1 MQDKTHALV
10 IGGSIAGLLAGRALA
25 NHFDHVTIL
34 ERDFY
39 PQQPTPR
46 QGLPQSRFP
55 HTLMLRGQQILE
67 QFFPG
72 LKAELL
78 AQGAIA
84 VDSSQEIAYL
94 NSVGWAARSPS
105 DLTLLAC
112 SRDLLDWNVRR
123 RLRSLP
129 NVEFLEG
136 ASVTGLLA
144 NEAKTQVAGVSARI
158 RSAFNEEQSVT
169 ASNSETTKDLYA
181 DLVVDA
187 SGKASHTPQWL
198 SVLGYEPPQ
207 ETEVNAFVGY
217 TARVYQPSSNV
228 DVDWKLLF
236 IQPDPPQDQRGGA
249 IFPIEGNRWIVSL
262 TGGDRDYPPTNE
274 AGFLA
279 FARSLRS
286 PVLFDAIRDATPLTP
301 IYTYRSNENRLRHY
315 DRLRH
320 QPEQFIVVGHAAC
333 ALNPTYGQGMTV
345 AAIEA
350 DLLDQF
356 FQEHPCQI
364 RMSRQTRCLQKQLAK
379 AHQDAW
385 ALSISQ
391 DDRYRKTEGK
401 QSNVMACFMNWYS
414 DQLQKL
420 VVEQAEVQ
428 IAMMEVM
435 HLLKPLNVLFQ
446 SFILGRVI
454 KRLLYRYVARQRSKS
469 NPLVEEGEN

>member
-10 IGGSIAGLLAGRALA
+10 IGGSLAGLLAGRALA
-25 NHFDHVTIL
+25 NHFDRVTIL

-39 PQQPTPR
+39 PEQLASR
-46 QGLPQSRFP
+46 RGLPQSRFP

-67 QFFPG
+67 QFFPE

-94 NSVGWAARSPS
+94 NSAGWAARSPS

-112 SRDLLDWNVRR
+112 SRDLLDWHIRR
-123 RLRSLP
+123 HLRSLP
-129 NVEFLEG
+129 SVEFLEG
-136 ASVTGLLA
+136 ASVTGLLT
-144 NEAKTQVAGVSARI
+144 NEAKTQIIGVSARI
-158 RSAFNEEQSVT
+158 RNSSSDDSST
-169 ASNSETTKDLYA
+169 AHPNGETTRELHA

-187 SGKASHTPQWL
+187 SGKASHAPQWL
-198 SVLGYEPPQ
+198 ETLGCKPPQ
-207 ETEVNAFVGY
+207 EIEINAFVGY
-217 TARVYQPSSNV
+217 TARIYQPAPNAN
-228 DVDWKLLF
+228 VDWKLLF
-236 IQPDPPQDQRGGA
+236 IQPDPPKDNRGGA
-249 IFPIEGNRWIVSL
+249 IFPIESNRWIVSL
-262 TGGDRDYPPTNE
+262 TGGERDYPPTDE

-286 PVLFDAIRDATPLTP
+286 SALFDAIQDATPLTP
-301 IYTYRSNENRLRHY
+301 IYTYRSNENRLRYY
-315 DRLRH
+315 DRLQH

-356 FQEHPCQI
+356 FQQHPFSMG
-364 RMSRQTRCLQKQLAK
+364 MSGQTRRLQKQLAK
-379 AHQDAW
+379 AHRDAW
-385 ALSISQ
+385 TLSVSQ
-391 DDRYRKTEGK
+391 DDRYRSTQGK
-401 QSNVMACFMNWYS
+401 QSNVATHFMTWYS

-446 SFILGRVI
+446 PFIMSRVI
-454 KRLLYRYVARQRSKS
+454 KRLLYSPAHNQIPFWRYKYNQS
-469 NPLVEEGEN
+469 G

>member
-10 IGGSIAGLLAGRALA
+10 IGGSLAGLLAGRVLA
-25 NHFDHVTIL
+25 NHFDRVTIL

-39 PQQPTPR
+39 PQQPAPR

-78 AQGAIA
+78 AQGSIAI
-84 VDSSQEIAYL
+84 DSSQEIAYL
-94 NSVGWAARSPS
+94 TPAGWAARGPS
-105 DLTLLAC
+105 NLTLLAC
-112 SRDLLDWNVRR
+112 SRDLLDWNIRR

-144 NEAKTQVAGVSARI
+144 NVAKTQIVGVSARI
-158 RSAFNEEQSVT
+158 RNSSRDDQSVT
-169 ASNSETTKDLYA
+169 KSNHETIRELHA

-187 SGKASHTPQWL
+187 SGKASHAPQWL
-198 SVLGYEPPQ
+198 EDLGYEPPQ

-217 TARVYQPSSNV
+217 TARIYQPSSNA

-236 IQPDPPQDQRGGA
+236 IQPDPPKENRGGA

-262 TGGDRDYPPTNE
+262 TGGDRDYPPTDE

-286 PVLFDAIRDATPLTP
+286 SALFDAIHDATPLTP

-320 QPEQFIVVGHAAC
+320 QPEQFIVIGHAAC
-333 ALNPTYGQGMTV
+333 AFNPTYGQGMTV

-356 FQEHPCQI
+356 FQNHPCS
-364 RMSRQTRCLQKQLAK
+364 MSMSGQTRRLQKKLAK
-379 AHQDAW
+379 AHRDAW

-391 DDRYRKTEGK
+391 DDRYRRTEGK
-401 QSNVMACFMNWYS
+401 KSNAMTHFMTWYS
-414 DQLQKL
+414 DQVQTL

-435 HLLKPLNVLFQ
+435 HLLKPLSMLFQ
-446 SFILGRVI
+446 PFIIGRVI
-454 KRLLYRYVARQRSKS
+454 KRLLYW
-469 NPLVEEGEN
+469 N

>member
-10 IGGSIAGLLAGRALA
+10 IGGSLAGLLTGRALA
-25 NHFDHVTIL
+25 NHFDRVTIL

-39 PQQPTPR
+39 PQQPAPR

-84 VDSSQEIAYL
+84 VDSSQEIAFL
-94 NSVGWAARSPS
+94 NPAGWTARSPS
-105 DLTLLAC
+105 DLILLAC
-112 SRDLLDWNVRR
+112 SRDLLDWNIRR
-123 RLRSLP
+123 RLKLLP

-144 NEAKTQVAGVSARI
+144 NEAKTQIIGVSARI
-158 RSAFNEEQSVT
+158 RHSSSHDRSVPH
-169 ASNSETTKDLYA
+169 SNHETIRELHA
-181 DLVVDA
+181 DWVVDA
-187 SGKASHTPQWL
+187 SGKASHAPQWL
-198 SVLGYEPPQ
+198 QALGYEPPQ

-217 TARVYQPSSNV
+217 TARIYQPSSHA

-236 IQPDPPQDQRGGA
+236 IQPDPPKDNRGGA

-262 TGGDRDYPPTNE
+262 TGGDRDYPPTDE
-274 AGFLA
+274 SGFLA

-286 PVLFDAIRDATPLTP
+286 SALVDAIQDATPLTP
-301 IYTYRSNENRLRHY
+301 IYTYHSNENRLRHY

-333 ALNPTYGQGMTV
+333 AFNPTYGQGMTV

-350 DLLDQF
+350 ELIDQF
-356 FQEHPCQI
+356 FQAHAARM
-364 RMSRQTRCLQKQLAK
+364 RMSGQTRRLQKQLAK
-379 AHQDAW
+379 AHRDAW
-385 ALSISQ
+385 ALSSSQ
-391 DDRYRKTEGK
+391 DDRYRSTEGK
-401 QSNVMACFMNWYS
+401 QRNAMTHFMTWYS

-428 IAMMEVM
+428 IAIMEVM
-435 HLLKPLNVLFQ
+435 HLLKPLNVVFQ
-446 SFILGRVI
+446 PFILGRVI
-454 KRLLYRYVARQRSKS
+454 QRLLDSPAR
-469 NPLVEEGEN
+469 L